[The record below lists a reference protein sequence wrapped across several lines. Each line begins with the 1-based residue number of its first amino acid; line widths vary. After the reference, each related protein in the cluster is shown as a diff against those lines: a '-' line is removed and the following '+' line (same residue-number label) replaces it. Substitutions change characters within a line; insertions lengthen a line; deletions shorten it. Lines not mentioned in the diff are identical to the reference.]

1 MASVNKAIVMGNLG
15 ADPELRYTQGGAA
28 VCNLRVATNERWRDK
43 DGAQQERTEWHSIV
57 VFGKQGENCEKY
69 LKKGR
74 SVYVEGRIQT
84 RDWEDKDGNKRYT
97 TEIVAQTVQFLSGG
111 GDGYD
116 DGGGYGGGGGGS
128 YGGGGRSSGGGGGG
142 SRNSGGGGGGNN
154 NYDQSFDDDDI
165 PF

>member
-43 DGAQQERTEWHSIV
+43 DGAQQERTEWHAIV
-57 VFGKQGENCEKY
+57 VFGKQAENCEKY

-74 SVYVEGRIQT
+74 SVFVEGRIQT

-111 GDGYD
+111 GDYD
-116 DGGGYGGGGGGS
+116 DGGGYSGGGGGGGS
-128 YGGGGRSSGGGGGG
+128 YSGGGGGGRSSGGGGGR
-142 SRNSGGGGGGNN
+142 SSGGGGNN